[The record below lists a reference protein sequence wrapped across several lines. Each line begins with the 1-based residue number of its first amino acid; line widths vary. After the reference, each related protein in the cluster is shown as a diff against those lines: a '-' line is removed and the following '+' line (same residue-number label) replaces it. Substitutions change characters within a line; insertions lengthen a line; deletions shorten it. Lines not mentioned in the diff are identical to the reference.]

1 MPTPHDA
8 EPLRNSPRASLGDDV
23 NNNVSILMVEDDDE
37 IGELI
42 SRYLKSNQMDVTI
55 ASDGGAMD
63 AALAERAFDLLIL
76 DLNLPGEDGLSI
88 CRRLRAQ
95 KSLPIVMVTA
105 RGEDVDKI
113 VGLEMG
119 ADDYLA
125 KPFNPRELLA
135 RIRSVL
141 RRAGAADAP
150 TAQRQTYRFSGW
162 SLDILARE
170 VSAPNGSKMAMT
182 GAEFDLLHA
191 FCEHPNRVL
200 TRDQLINLTHGPT
213 AGPFERSI
221 DTLISRLRQKM
232 ETDPKSPKLIQTVRS
247 EGYIFST
254 QVSR

>member
-1 MPTPHDA
+1 MW
-8 EPLRNSPRASLGDDV
+8 LRFGETQIHVDPGPGALVRA
-23 NNNVSILMVEDDDE
+23 
-37 IGELI
+37 
-42 SRYLKSNQMDVTI
+42 
-55 ASDGGAMD
+55 
-63 AALAERAFDLLIL
+63 
-76 DLNLPGEDGLSI
+76 LSHVPP
-88 CRRLRAQ
+88 C
-95 KSLPIVMVTA
+95 
-105 RGEDVDKI
+105 
-113 VGLEMG
+113 
-119 ADDYLA
+119 
-125 KPFNPRELLA
+125 NPRELLA